1 MTGTFKKILTVILA
15 IVMVAALLLGCVA
28 CSNPT
33 ADDDDKKGNGG
44 TNNNETNKGENN
56 DNEEDNS
63 SKYEGL
69 SDTEYFQTLALD
81 SMEDTVT
88 SLSATVGLY
97 KDLVGATLTDFGA
110 KADLELM
117 LGDMMIDLV
126 ENAIFGTTESG
137 MDMSFLSNIGLGLEI
152 DATEEIAQ
160 IAVDLNLSNTEIVKL
175 LLLANEESLW
185 AGAPDLVDGYLKAD
199 FADLGIDLDAITAST
214 PSVMGMLP
222 NIIPDEN
229 TTATILNRYLELA
242 LKEIDNVERTTET
255 LTLDGLSQEATKL
268 TVKIYEQDAL
278 DAVKAVLKA
287 AKTDAD
293 IKKVVEDFGDF
304 YNDMMAEMN
313 AEYDIDYED
322 VDAYAEFTKL
332 IDEALNQLPAQAET
346 TDSYIGLILYVDDNH
361 NVIGCALDMGVIYT
375 QTVPNVSTNGAAANS
390 TSTSNQESYI
400 VFSYYTVTEGNNFKT
415 VFEIAEEMKVTGSG
429 TINNG
434 KIDGTFA
441 FTADGITG
449 LTIELKNFDTNNR
462 DAVSGT
468 MIIKPTKDLLSQM
481 DGIDELPFDDIGLQ
495 LDLDVT
501 SDKYNVTLKLIGDDA
516 MVVGLALKLATKTP
530 GNIKAPVNTVDV
542 TDQQAFMNWVAGIDF
557 GEIVDNLEDAGVPD
571 SLLTALESLVPA
583 M

>member
-44 TNNNETNKGENN
+44 TNNNETNKGDN
-56 DNEEDNS
+56 NEEDNS

-97 KDLVGATLTDFGA
+97 KDLAGATLTDFGA

-175 LLLANEESLW
+175 LLLANEETLW

-199 FADLGIDLDAITAST
+199 FADLGINMDSITAGV

-222 NIIPDEN
+222 NIIPDEK
-229 TTATILNRYLELA
+229 TTSTILNRYLELA

-278 DAVKAVLKA
+278 DAAKAVLKA
-287 AKTDAD
+287 AKTDTD

-313 AEYDIDYED
+313 AEYDVEYEE

-332 IDEALNQLPAQAET
+332 IDEALNQLPAEAEDKENPISLT
-346 TDSYIGLILYVDDNH
+346 LYVDDNH
-361 NVIGCALDMGVIYT
+361 NVIGFNLMLPDQAEAIVNY
-375 QTVPNVSTNGAAANS
+375 
-390 TSTSNQESYI
+390 YI
-400 VFSYYTVTEGNNFKT
+400 VMDGNNFKA

-434 KIDGTFA
+434 KINGTFA
-441 FTADGITG
+441 FTAEGITG
-449 LTIELKNFDTNNR
+449 LTIELKNYETNNK

-530 GNIKAPVNTVDV
+530 GNIKAPNNAVDV

>member
-44 TNNNETNKGENN
+44 TNNNETNKGDN
-56 DNEEDNS
+56 NEEDNS

-97 KDLVGATLTDFGA
+97 KDLAGATLTDFGA

-175 LLLANEESLW
+175 LLLANEETLW

-199 FADLGIDLDAITAST
+199 FADLGINMDSITAGV

-255 LTLDGLSQEATKL
+255 LTLDGLSQETTKL

-278 DAVKAVLKA
+278 DAAKAVLKA
-287 AKTDAD
+287 AKNDAD

-313 AEYDIDYED
+313 AEYDVEYEE

-332 IDEALNQLPAQAET
+332 IDEALNQLPAEAEDKENPISLT
-346 TDSYIGLILYVDDNH
+346 LYVDGNH
-361 NVIGCALDMGVIYT
+361 NVIGFNLMMPDETEAIVNY
-375 QTVPNVSTNGAAANS
+375 
-390 TSTSNQESYI
+390 YI
-400 VFSYYTVTEGNNFKT
+400 VMDGNNFKA

-434 KIDGTFA
+434 KINGTFA
-441 FTADGITG
+441 FTAEGITG
-449 LTIELKNFDTNNR
+449 LTIELKNYETNNK

-468 MIIKPTKDLLSQM
+468 MIIKPTEELLDQM

-530 GNIKAPVNTVDV
+530 GNIKAPNNAVDV

>member
-1 MTGTFKKILTVILA
+1 MTGTFKKVLTVILA

-97 KDLVGATLTDFGA
+97 KDLAGATLTDFGA

-175 LLLANEESLW
+175 LLLANEETLW

-199 FADLGIDLDAITAST
+199 FADLGINMDSITAGV

-278 DAVKAVLKA
+278 DAAKAVLKA
-287 AKTDAD
+287 AKNDAD

-313 AEYDIDYED
+313 AEYDVEYEE

-332 IDEALNQLPAQAET
+332 IDEALNQLPAEAEDKENPISLT
-346 TDSYIGLILYVDDNH
+346 LYVDGNH
-361 NVIGCALDMGVIYT
+361 NVIGFNLMMPDETEAIVNY
-375 QTVPNVSTNGAAANS
+375 
-390 TSTSNQESYI
+390 YI
-400 VFSYYTVTEGNNFKT
+400 VMDGNNFKA

-434 KIDGTFA
+434 KINGTFA
-441 FTADGITG
+441 FTAEGITG
-449 LTIELKNFDTNNR
+449 LTIELKNYETNNK

-495 LDLDVT
+495 LDLDIT
-501 SDKYNVTLKLIGDDA
+501 ADKYDVTLKLIGDDA

-557 GEIVDNLEDAGVPD
+557 NEIIDNLEDAGVPD

>member
-1 MTGTFKKILTVILA
+1 M
-15 IVMVAALLLGCVA
+15 
-28 CSNPT
+28 
-33 ADDDDKKGNGG
+33 
-44 TNNNETNKGENN
+44 
-56 DNEEDNS
+56 
-63 SKYEGL
+63 
-69 SDTEYFQTLALD
+69 
-81 SMEDTVT
+81 
-88 SLSATVGLY
+88 
-97 KDLVGATLTDFGA
+97 
-110 KADLELM
+110 
-117 LGDMMIDLV
+117 
-126 ENAIFGTTESG
+126 
-137 MDMSFLSNIGLGLEI
+137 
-152 DATEEIAQ
+152 
-160 IAVDLNLSNTEIVKL
+160 
-175 LLLANEESLW
+175 
-185 AGAPDLVDGYLKAD
+185 
-199 FADLGIDLDAITAST
+199 DAITAST

-222 NIIPDEN
+222 NIIPDEK

-255 LTLDGLSQEATKL
+255 MTLDGLSQEATKL

-278 DAVKAVLKA
+278 DAAKAILKA
-287 AKTDAD
+287 AKTDTD

-332 IDEALNQLPAQAET
+332 IDEALNQLPAEAEDT
-346 TDSYIGLILYVDDNH
+346 ENAISLTLYVDDNH
-361 NVIGCALDMGVIYT
+361 NVIGFNLTLPDQAE
-375 QTVPNVSTNGAAANS
+375 A
-390 TSTSNQESYI
+390 I
-400 VFSYYTVTEGNNFKT
+400 VNFYFVTEGNNFKT
-415 VFEIAEEMKVTGSG
+415 VVEMAEVMKVTGSG

-449 LTIELKNFDTNNR
+449 LTIELKNFDTNNK

-495 LDLDVT
+495 LDLDIT
-501 SDKYNVTLKLIGDDA
+501 ADKYDVTLKLIGDDA

-530 GNIKAPVNTVDV
+530 GNIKAPNNAVDV

-557 GEIVDNLEDAGVPD
+557 DEIIDNLEDAGVPD